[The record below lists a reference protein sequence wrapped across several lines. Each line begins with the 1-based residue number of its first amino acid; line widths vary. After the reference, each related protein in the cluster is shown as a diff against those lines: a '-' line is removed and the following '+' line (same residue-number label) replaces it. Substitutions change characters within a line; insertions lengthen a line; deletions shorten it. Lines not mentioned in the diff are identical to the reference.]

1 MKDYL
6 TGTEAKDAEQ
16 AEEHESQGNGDSK
29 PDDQIANPTTAEESD
44 SSEDEVQS
52 LSLTPELTGS

>member
-29 PDDQIANPTTAEESD
+29 PDDQIANPATAEESD
-44 SSEDEVQS
+44 SSEDEV
-52 LSLTPELTGS
+52 